1 MTLRNFIIGAETLA
15 AWFGSGLETVSQD
28 RATMRAMTCKLCPM
42 NQKAK
47 WHERWPEYFT
57 TLSGIRETLRKNGCQ
72 TSLDPHLHTC
82 SGCDC
87 PLTIKIWC
95 PLPVI
100 KLNMPVELRAKLH
113 PQCWIT
119 NE

>member
-57 TLSGIRETLRKNGCQ
+57 TLSGIRETLRRNGCA
-72 TSLDPHLHTC
+72 TGADPYLHTC

-100 KLNMPVELRAKLH
+100 KLHMPVELRAKLH